1 VERPPCGEGAFFSC
15 PDVCGRWLTAGTLWV
30 IVFENLSQLA
40 MTPIG
45 TAVAQAA
52 GALQE
57 IADSTTGARRSR
69 AAAVA
74 MVLRVVEL
82 ELLGG
87 ADVHFPRRRA
97 EWEILEAPAGAE
109 RVHLQRIL
117 ALGAELRD
125 GGSAWGLGEALVEYG
140 CELEV
145 TRRLPEADAVLTLA
159 LSVVPEAAEVALH
172 AGRIARKQ
180 GDHARALELY
190 LTARFLDGSGGSVG
204 RLADVGAAVVSADAE
219 RALGR
224 ALRAALRAGDH
235 EVAGVALEE
244 RARVR
249 RARGARRAAG
259 RDLCTAALRYPDSVD
274 RARVA
279 HQLADLFVS
288 ADDPLAAREALFL
301 ALAVGDGSQR
311 EHARGRL
318 HTVSRD
324 LGDRVG
330 MRRWRSF
337 GGPALVSLSARP
349 GLPVVRSSAPLVA
362 RWREHVESGGRAEL
376 PT

>member
-1 VERPPCGEGAFFSC
+1 
-15 PDVCGRWLTAGTLWV
+15 
-30 IVFENLSQLA
+30 

-45 TAVAQAA
+45 TALTHAA

-69 AAAVA
+69 AAVVA
-74 MVLRVVEL
+74 MVLRVVEM
-82 ELLGG
+82 ELLGHAEAG
-87 ADVHFPRRRA
+87 FLRRRA
-97 EWEILEAPAGAE
+97 EWEILELPAGAE
-109 RVHLQRIL
+109 RVHLGRIL
-117 ALGAELRD
+117 GLGAELREE
-125 GGSAWGLGEALVEYG
+125 GSGRLAKALVDYG
-140 CELEV
+140 CELEL
-145 TRRLPEADAVLTLA
+145 TRRLPEADAVMTLA
-159 LSVVPEAAEVALH
+159 RTVFADDAEVSLH

-190 LTARFLDGSGGSVG
+190 LAARSLDGSGGSVG

-324 LGDRVG
+324 LGDQVG
-330 MRRWRSF
+330 MRRWRTF
-337 GGPALVSLSARP
+337 GGPSLVSLSARP
-349 GLPVVRSSAPLVA
+349 GLTVARSSAHLVA

-376 PT
+376 ST